1 MRFPTLT
8 DWLAWQETLHPKA
21 IDPGLERLTG
31 VADALR
37 LRSGSVPK
45 TITVAGTNGKGTV
58 ATVLAALLRSMG
70 FRVGLYTSPHLLHYN
85 ERVNIDGRSA
95 TDAELCRAFDIIDS
109 ARGPVSL
116 SYFEFGT
123 LAAALLF
130 REAPV
135 DFQILEVGLGG
146 RLDAVN
152 LWDPDVAV
160 ITGVDLDHEAWLGSD
175 RESIGREKAGILRP
189 CRPVVLGETDPPR
202 SVLDTAREL
211 HATVYRQGADF
222 GLDAA
227 APGCRWTWLGSGRS
241 LGLGITPGLAG
252 ARQRNVA
259 TALAALHVLGLQD
272 RLTLESLGTGM
283 AAVPPG
289 RLQRIAGRPE
299 WLLDVAHN
307 GQAARELAAFLQDH
321 PVPGSTVAIV
331 ALMADKRRRVI
342 FEAMGSRAGVWI
354 PIRIPGERALD
365 PGILAEE
372 LRTLPGA
379 EVVHADTVADAV
391 RAARKC
397 AGPDGRVVVF
407 GSFLTVQAVTECLA
421 IEAPGADTGT

>member
-1 MRFPTLT
+1 MRFSTLT

-21 IDPGLERLTG
+21 IDPGLERLAR
-31 VADALR
+31 VADALG
-37 LRSGSVPK
+37 LRNGSVPT

-70 FRVGLYTSPHLLHYN
+70 FRVGLYTSPHLLRYN
-85 ERVNIDGRSA
+85 ERVNIDGQPA
-95 TDAELCRAFDIIDS
+95 TDAELCNAFDRIDG

-116 SYFEFGT
+116 TYFEFGT

-130 REAPV
+130 RDAQV

-152 LWDPDVAV
+152 LWDADVAV

-175 RESIGREKAGILRP
+175 RESVGREKAGILRP
-189 CRPVVLGETDPPR
+189 GRPLVLGETDPPR
-202 SVLDTAREL
+202 SVLETAREL
-211 HATVYRQGADF
+211 RAQVYRQGVDF

-241 LGLGITPGLAG
+241 LGLGTPAGLAG

-259 TALAALHVLGLQD
+259 TALAALHTLGLQE
-272 RLTLESLGTGM
+272 RLTPEDVQAGIE
-283 AAVPPG
+283 AVPPG

-307 GQAARELAAFLQDH
+307 AQAARELAAFLREH
-321 PVPGSTVAIV
+321 PVPGPTVAIV
-331 ALMADKRRRVI
+331 ALMADKRRQPI
-342 FEAMGSRAGVWI
+342 FEALESQIAVWI
-354 PIRIPGERALD
+354 PMRIPGERALG
-365 PGILAEE
+365 PEILSQE
-372 LRTLPGA
+372 LQALPGA
-379 EVVHADTVADAV
+379 QVLRADAVADAV
-391 RAARKC
+391 RAARQH
-397 AGPDGRVVVF
+397 AGPDGRSVVF
-407 GSFLTVQAVTECLA
+407 GSFLTVQAVTEWLA
-421 IEAPGADTGT
+421 NEPPGADTGT